1 MLEQSEIDA
10 LLSSAG
16 DAGSDLGPVFG
27 SEPEQQQTERP
38 VHHVSSK
45 ELNRILNMRFPVMVN
60 LASRDMSLKQILG
73 WSTGSIIEFD
83 RSSDAELEMTIS
95 NQKVGRGQAVKVGEY
110 FGLKITGIESVEDRI
125 RAMGE

>member
-16 DAGSDLGPVFG
+16 DAGSEIGPVFG
-27 SEPEQQQTERP
+27 AEPERKSERP

-45 ELNRILNMRFPVMVN
+45 ELQRILNMRFPVMVN
-60 LASRDMSLKQILG
+60 LADRNMTLKQILG
-73 WSTGSIIEFD
+73 WSNGSIIEFD
-83 RSSDAELEMTIS
+83 RSSDAELELTIS
-95 NQKVGRGQAVKVGEY
+95 NQKIGRGQAVKVGEY